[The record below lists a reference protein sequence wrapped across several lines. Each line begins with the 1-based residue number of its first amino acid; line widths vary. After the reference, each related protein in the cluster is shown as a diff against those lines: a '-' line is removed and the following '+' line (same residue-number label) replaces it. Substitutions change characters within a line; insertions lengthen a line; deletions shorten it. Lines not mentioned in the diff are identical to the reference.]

1 MQCLCL
7 LFALQCGKLT
17 LLGLDSGRVVSVT
30 THIADHR
37 RLNRR
42 RRIAVSVIRQRRF
55 NTVTGDTATEI

>member
-1 MQCLCL
+1 MLIIC
-7 LFALQCGKLT
+7 FAVGKANVTRSREEL
-17 LLGLDSGRVVSVT
+17 SESVSVT

-42 RRIAVSVIRQRRF
+42 IAVSPLSVIRQRRF